1 MTIIICDR
9 CKKEHDDIYMFGF
22 GRVAESLNK
31 SMRFDL
37 CPDCANKIQELIRKE
52 IDE

>member
-1 MTIIICDR
+1 MTIVICDR

-22 GRVAESLNK
+22 GRAARSFNE

-37 CPDCANKIQELIRKE
+37 CPDCATKIQELIRKE
-52 IDE
+52 IGK